1 MKDKLKDLKMPSKKK
16 DPMLD
21 LEATLAEIGSEK
33 PDSEM
38 NEMEDMESP
47 EYEKEVSIEMEGG
60 EEEGEGKDLSMFTDE
75 ELQKELDKRLS
86 MASAPAP
93 KAAKKFPKM

>member
-1 MKDKLKDLKMPSKKK
+1 
-16 DPMLD
+16 MLD

-38 NEMEDMESP
+38 NEMEDMESS
-47 EYEKEVSIEMEGG
+47 EYEESEVPEME
-60 EEEGEGKDLSMFTDE
+60 EGKDLSMFSDE
-75 ELQKELDKRLS
+75 ELQEELDKRMS

-93 KAAKKFPKM
+93 KASKKLPKL